1 MSVATHEPSADR
13 VIIRDVSW
21 ETYERLLEDLRS
33 RSSPRLAYDQG
44 TLEIMKPHFQHESAN
59 LTLAAII
66 TIALEELNFDFVPRR
81 LNNIQA

>member
-1 MSVATHEPSADR
+1 
-13 VIIRDVSW
+13 
-21 ETYERLLEDLRS
+21 
-33 RSSPRLAYDQG
+33 
-44 TLEIMKPHFQHESAN
+44 MKPHFQHESAN